1 MFIGCIRYN
10 QTLFVPAG
18 AGQELICG
26 VHVLPSPDRPDFR
39 VSRIGK
45 VLQVM
50 LQEGVQP
57 HLCPVFALEYMG
69 AGVIECIGSMG
80 SKQHTHAAGIFDLG
94 CLRTDVLKFP

>member
-1 MFIGCIRYN
+1 MFIGCIRYK

-26 VHVLPSPDRPDFR
+26 VHVLPSQDRPDFR

-57 HLCPVFALEYMG
+57 YLCPVFPLEYMV
-69 AGVIECIGSMG
+69 AGVIQCIGTVG
-80 SKQHTHAAGIFDLG
+80 SKQHPHAPGISDLG
-94 CLRTDVLKFP
+94 CL